1 LIILKDAILKNKII
15 YNNKMDNRILI
26 FAIFLIIAYMLFN
39 KRESLSV
46 GGYIW
51 RHHGLR
57 NELLRDELLFDEYR
71 HYPYHHGWRHHGRRY
86 YHPYHHFYY

>member
-1 LIILKDAILKNKII
+1 
-15 YNNKMDNRILI
+15 MDNRII
-26 FAIFLIIAYMLFN
+26 VFAVFLIIAYMLFN

-71 HYPYHHGWRHHGRRY
+71 HYPHHGWRHHGWRHHHR
-86 YHPYHHFYY
+86 HPHWYNFYY